1 MQITIKSTEVPLSSD
16 RRQQIERR
24 VAFAM
29 SRLAWRVRRVDVSLG
44 DLNGPR
50 GGIDK
55 QCRVRVHFD
64 RGPAAVVEDRDSDLS
79 SLIDR
84 CLARAG
90 RVAHKW
96 VDKRAENRPDNR
108 RENGPAQRGAR
119 RSDRWL
125 PAPEAALVAAAS
137 PPSFG

>member
-1 MQITIKSTEVPLSSD
+1 MQITIKSTEVPLSNE

-24 VAFAM
+24 AAFAM
-29 SRLAWRVRRVDVSLG
+29 SRLAWRVQRVDVSLG

-64 RGPAAVVEDRDSDLS
+64 RGPAAVVEDCDSDLAL
-79 SLIDR
+79 LIDR

-96 VDKRAENRPDNR
+96 VDKRADKRMERPAEKR
-108 RENGPAQRGAR
+108 SLRPVPAQ
-119 RSDRWL
+119 DM
-125 PAPEAALVAAAS
+125 ALIAAS
-137 PPSFG
+137 SPSFG

>member
-1 MQITIKSTEVPLSSD
+1 MQITIKSTEMPLTSE

-29 SRLAWRVRRVDVSLG
+29 SRLAWRVQRVDVSLG

-50 GGIDK
+50 GGVDK

-64 RGPAAVVEDRDSDLS
+64 HGPAAMVEDRDSDLV

-96 VDKRAENRPDNR
+96 VDKRADKRADKRPQR
-108 RENGPAQRGAR
+108 WVELRSQALMPAQDA
-119 RSDRWL
+119 SL
-125 PAPEAALVAAAS
+125 IAAA
-137 PPSFG
+137 PPSSFR

>member
-1 MQITIKSTEVPLSSD
+1 MQITIRSTEVPLSSQ

-24 VAFAM
+24 AVFAM
-29 SRLAWRVRRVDVSLG
+29 SRLAWRVQRVDVSLG

-64 RGPAAVVEDRDSDLS
+64 RGPAAVVQDRDSDLA

-96 VDKRAENRPDNR
+96 VDKRCSKRVERQTEKRSQPPV
-108 RENGPAQRGAR
+108 PAQ
-119 RSDRWL
+119 DVL
-125 PAPEAALVAAAS
+125 PITAAS
-137 PPSFG
+137 SPSFG